1 MRHKHKQP
9 ITNFF
14 KKKKLKK
21 KKTNKQKKTI
31 DIFMKCLYQNSF
43 IKLDGFY
50 DIRYRSNA

>member
-9 ITNFF
+9 ITNLC
-14 KKKKLKK
+14 KKKQKNKQ
-21 KKTNKQKKTI
+21 TNKQKKTI